1 MSFTPHAYQI
11 RTLYEII
18 YIHYIQMIEKL
29 KEIEYIC
36 LKIIA
41 FKFTRII
48 FEIHKKENENTSYTT
63 NSELYIL

>member
-29 KEIEYIC
+29 KEIKYIC
-36 LKIIA
+36 LKIKA
-41 FKFTRII
+41 F
-48 FEIHKKENENTSYTT
+48 
-63 NSELYIL
+63 

>member
-1 MSFTPHAYQI
+1 MSFTHHAYQI

-18 YIHYIQMIEKL
+18 YIDYIQMIEKL

-41 FKFTRII
+41 F
-48 FEIHKKENENTSYTT
+48 
-63 NSELYIL
+63 